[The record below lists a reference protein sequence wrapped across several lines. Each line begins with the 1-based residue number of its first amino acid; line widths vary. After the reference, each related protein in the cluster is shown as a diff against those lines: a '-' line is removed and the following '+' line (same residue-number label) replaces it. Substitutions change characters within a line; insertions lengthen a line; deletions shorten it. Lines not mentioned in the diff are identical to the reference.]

1 VNEQEAWLD
10 LMASADTI
18 DVYYYSARRGHK
30 NPLRLLADSIN
41 ITNSLWGQWT
51 WSFTFS
57 PAGSSLPR
65 TDFYATNR

>member
-1 VNEQEAWLD
+1 LV
-10 LMASADTI
+10 
-18 DVYYYSARRGHK
+18 
-30 NPLRLLADSIN
+30 DSIN

-51 WSFTFS
+51 WPFTFS